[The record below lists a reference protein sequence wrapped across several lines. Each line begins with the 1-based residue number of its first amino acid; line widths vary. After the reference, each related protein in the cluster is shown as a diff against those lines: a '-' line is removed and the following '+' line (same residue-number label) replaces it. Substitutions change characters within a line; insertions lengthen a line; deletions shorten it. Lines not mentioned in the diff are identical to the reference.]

1 MENNTPIEDIEVIDR
16 AMLDSEHAAK
26 FDKPWLAQE
35 ADGTVHQFDTNDA
48 ACEFQRTWRQ
58 QHGLDP
64 ISGEMGESSVMTI
77 IDLKNSYLDAAA
89 DLRAKQADLAN
100 HADELHRFIAV
111 RDQLQA
117 HPDFSGY
124 LPETYYSGGDLDP
137 VGAKPEHEARHSS
150 PSPGM

>member
-1 MENNTPIEDIEVIDR
+1 MTNQTTATSAAIPDLETDR
-16 AMLDSEHAAK
+16 KL
-26 FDKPWLAQE
+26 
-35 ADGTVHQFDTNDA
+35 
-48 ACEFQRTWRQ
+48 
-58 QHGLDP
+58 
-64 ISGEMGESSVMTI
+64 GESSVMTI